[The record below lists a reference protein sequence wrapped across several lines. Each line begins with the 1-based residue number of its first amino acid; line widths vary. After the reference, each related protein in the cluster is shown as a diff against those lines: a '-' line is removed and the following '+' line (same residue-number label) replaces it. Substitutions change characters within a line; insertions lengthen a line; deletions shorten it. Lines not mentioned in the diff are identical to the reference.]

1 MRLYKTLFIFG
12 FLGFIFWGCGG
23 GGGSD
28 GDGFIPTGKIIAV
41 AERSGSNVEIKVG
54 GTEGAAPPGSTVEVT
69 NLKTGETLTTTAES
83 DGSFDPTFKG
93 STSDT
98 FVVSING
105 TIVSDDPIGVTLIS
119 QAVKKDLA
127 VLGSVPTAIEIQGNR
142 AYVVNGLSNNIQVF
156 DLGSGTPQKLG
167 TIVVPSGPPLGK
179 EGSDPIAI
187 AFLNDTIAYVANLT
201 GQSVAMLNTQ
211 TFQCELLIIR
221 SDLVP
226 SDARICQNQVVTVDP
241 GFFEDPSDIA
251 IANGKVYVVN
261 SNLDDFFQ
269 PQGNGFITVID
280 TDTNE
285 VNDDIIKASGVNTS
299 GITLINAKLY
309 VVNRGNTIFD
319 ADTDN
324 FTCDSRFPPSID
336 VINTQSDT
344 IVNTIDIKLNA
355 QNPLVCSPN
364 KVEPT
369 PDGKFGYLGLG
380 LVGALLKVDLENNMV
395 VKGPDDLIIITD
407 DPSELNFT
415 ADVKIRA
422 DGLGFTTLFNTDQI
436 AVIDTETDT
445 VNPFPFIAPFPAGLK
460 ADNPDSQFFEGVQNI
475 AMRSE
480 GNFPDIFFIT
490 GLSSKLGSVNTALI
504 LPPE

>member
-1 MRLYKTLFIFG
+1 
-12 FLGFIFWGCGG
+12 
-23 GGGSD
+23 
-28 GDGFIPTGKIIAV
+28 
-41 AERSGSNVEIKVG
+41 
-54 GTEGAAPPGSTVEVT
+54 
-69 NLKTGETLTTTAES
+69 
-83 DGSFDPTFKG
+83 
-93 STSDT
+93 
-98 FVVSING
+98 
-105 TIVSDDPIGVTLIS
+105 
-119 QAVKKDLA
+119 
-127 VLGSVPTAIEIQGNR
+127 
-142 AYVVNGLSNNIQVF
+142 
-156 DLGSGTPQKLG
+156 
-167 TIVVPSGPPLGK
+167 
-179 EGSDPIAI
+179 
-187 AFLNDTIAYVANLT
+187 
-201 GQSVAMLNTQ
+201 
-211 TFQCELLIIR
+211 
-221 SDLVP
+221 
-226 SDARICQNQVVTVDP
+226 
-241 GFFEDPSDIA
+241 
-251 IANGKVYVVN
+251 VN

-344 IVNTIDIKLNA
+344 IVNTIDIPLNA

-395 VKGPDDLIIITD
+395 VKGPDDPIIITD

-460 ADNPDSQFFEGVQNI
+460 ADNADSQFFEGVQNI

-480 GNFPDIFFIT
+480 GNFPDIFFIA

>member
-127 VLGSVPTAIEIQGNR
+127 VLGSVPTAIEIKGNR

-241 GFFEDPSDIA
+241 CFFEDPSDIA

-285 VNDDIIKASGVNTS
+285 VNDDIIKASGVNT
-299 GITLINAKLY
+299 K
-309 VVNRGNTIFD
+309 
-319 ADTDN
+319 
-324 FTCDSRFPPSID
+324 
-336 VINTQSDT
+336 SDT

-395 VKGPDDLIIITD
+395 VKGPDDPIIITD

-445 VNPFPFIAPFPAGLK
+445 VNPFPFIATFPAGLK

-480 GNFPDIFFIT
+480 GNFPDIFFIA
-490 GLSSKLGSVNTALI
+490 GLSSKLGSVNTAFI